1 MAVTA
6 QPVVVTGV
14 VVPTRPA
21 GIPVDDLEGGWC
33 LVSRCCYCPNACIR
47 ASVAKVDDDAFTV
60 NGCVCACI
68 VCCPMCSE
76 YRRSPHDPWRFD
88 EYKCGSRDDRH
99 PWILTSAEPLDPDE
113 RRRHA
118 RRGLLRGH
126 DVGLL
131 RHEGLEAWRIATDS
145 EITQD

>member
-33 LVSRCCYCPNACIR
+33 LVNRCCYCPNACIR
-47 ASVAKVDDDAFTV
+47 ATVAKIDDDTFSV

-88 EYKCGSRDDRH
+88 EYKCGSLDDRH
-99 PWILTSAEPLDPDE
+99 PWILTSADAMHGEVCCGG
-113 RRRHA
+113 A
-118 RRGLLRGH
+118 SSACCGMKGWKRG
-126 DVGLL
+126 
-131 RHEGLEAWRIATDS
+131 A
-145 EITQD
+145 